1 MSFSQWYERICYRRE
16 TGYLLNHI
24 TLSVRDPDTRQDIY
38 RHQARMISSLLAP
51 MITMSLVMTS
61 YQILDYLVFEKG
73 FLISVVIALVQL
85 CLLSV
90 FTALQLAEYYRLTQ
104 YVIST
109 IFIFHSVV
117 TVLFFWEMLPEAL

>member
-1 MSFSQWYERICYRRE
+1 
-16 TGYLLNHI
+16 
-24 TLSVRDPDTRQDIY
+24 
-38 RHQARMISSLLAP
+38 

-61 YQILDYLVFEKG
+61 YQILDYLVLEKG

-90 FTALQLAEYYRLTQ
+90 FMALQLAEYYRLTQ

-117 TVLFFWEMLPEAL
+117 TVLFFWEKLPEAL